1 MKSNWEETK
10 KRSQYHFDTDIID
23 PKWDCV
29 QHLGRIENTW
39 TNALQDVI
47 EQSYPVTWRTRGQP
61 DRARAGDEYDAEEYD
76 LEKIGMGKD
85 YIVTNINYNVST
97 VFKNIADRFALE
109 DTMVRVHVQLPGQV
123 WNLHLDKLEKWMPSD
138 PSKVGRFFIQL
149 TDWQPGHFW
158 NYGNYMWS
166 GWKAGNVST
175 FDWINV
181 PHCTANAGHVP
192 RATLQITGVKTRK
205 TDEFLQELSLT
216 L

>member
-181 PHCTANAGHVP
+181 PHSTANAGHVP